1 MFANGQS
8 RKSSPR
14 AHVFGFTRWRTWVH
28 CGEPRLPVGS
38 ANDVH
43 QLGNLLALIG
53 LVAAGDRPFDAMRH
67 VISQHFF
74 LDAPKRGADGRDLR
88 DDIDAIAIVIDH
100 PPEAADLTLDPA
112 QALFGRMPRCLW
124 AGRRESVN

>member
-1 MFANGQS
+1 MGWPQVPVVEATARCSVTVKAGKARHEHMFSAL
-8 RKSSPR
+8 P
-14 AHVFGFTRWRTWVH
+14 RWRTWVH
-28 CGEPRLPVGS
+28 CGKPRLPVGS

-43 QLGNLLALIG
+43 QLNNLLALIG

-88 DDIDAIAIVIDH
+88 DDIDAIAVLINH
-100 PPEAADLTLDPA
+100 
-112 QALFGRMPRCLW
+112 F
-124 AGRRESVN
+124 

>member
-53 LVAAGDRPFDAMRH
+53 LVAAGDRPFDAM
-67 VISQHFF
+67 IKSKPFS
-74 LDAPKRGADGRDLR
+74 DAVVKLRNRGSTIMRPL
-88 DDIDAIAIVIDH
+88 
-100 PPEAADLTLDPA
+100 LL
-112 QALFGRMPRCLW
+112 QA
-124 AGRRESVN
+124 V